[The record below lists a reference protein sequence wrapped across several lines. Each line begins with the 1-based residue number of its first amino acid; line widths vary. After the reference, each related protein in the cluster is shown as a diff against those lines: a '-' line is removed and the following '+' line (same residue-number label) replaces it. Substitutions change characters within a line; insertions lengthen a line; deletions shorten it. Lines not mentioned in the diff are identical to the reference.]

1 LLKVNQKV
9 IAYKFKSTEYNT
21 WVGCMEK
28 YDGEEGIIV
37 SVFEHAFGVRF
48 PDGEIWEF
56 PESALKLVPEE
67 EETMT
72 KSNATYHFEEDPD
85 SNLWRAVAEEVRP
98 RSKNT
103 TITKTD
109 PFETPQEA
117 LLALM
122 TDFHID
128 KETIRDLLEEN
139 AHKRLYSFLEN
150 KPGDEWDHDK
160 FLYGSIPG
168 EEELQLL
175 ELNDIV
181 LLRRRGISE
190 IKFPCLG
197 MTITFSP
204 LVDPD

>member
-1 LLKVNQKV
+1 MLKVNQKV
-9 IAYKFKSTEYNT
+9 IAHKFESTEHVH
-21 WVGCMEK
+21 WVRCMK
-28 YDGEEGIIV
+28 HCDGKEGIVMIV
-37 SVFEHAFGVRF
+37 AEHSIAVRF
-48 PDGEIWEF
+48 PDREIWRF
-56 PESALKLVPEE
+56 PESALELIPEGE
-67 EETMT
+67 EPMT
-72 KSNATYHFEEDPD
+72 KNNVTYHFEEDPE
-85 SNLWRAVAEEVRP
+85 SNLWTAIAEEVRP
-98 RSKNT
+98 GSKNT

-117 LLALM
+117 LFVLM

-128 KETIRDLLEEN
+128 KETVRNLLEEN
-139 AHKRLYSFLEN
+139 AHQRLYSFLEN
-150 KPGDEWDHDK
+150 KPGDEWDHHK

-175 ELNDIV
+175 ELNDIA

-204 LVDPD
+204 LVAPD

>member
-1 LLKVNQKV
+1 MLKASQKV
-9 IAYKFKSTEYNT
+9 IAYKFKSTEYTT

-28 YDGEEGIIV
+28 YDGEEGIIA
-37 SVFEHAFGVRF
+37 SVFKHAFGVRF

-56 PESALKLVPEE
+56 PESALELIP

-72 KSNATYHFEEDPD
+72 KSNVTYHFEEDPD
-85 SNLWRAVAEEVRP
+85 SNLWTAVAEEVRP
-98 RSKNT
+98 GSKNT
-103 TITKTD
+103 TITRTN

-128 KETIRDLLEEN
+128 KETIRNLLEEN
-139 AHKRLYSFLEN
+139 AQERLGRFLDN
-150 KPGDEWDHDK
+150 KPGDEWDHYK
-160 FLYGSIPG
+160 FLYGSISG
-168 EEELQLL
+168 EEELQLR
-175 ELNDIV
+175 ELNDIA